1 MLSAA
6 FFYSLQSLSVRLLRP
21 YFSPWSIVFFRGV
34 GGTVTGGLCLVAR
47 RPRTPWYGTRV
58 GMLALRGMLGAI
70 STVCAFLAV
79 ENMGLSVATVV
90 NSMGPMWTGVAVFLL
105 GRGRWGAADT
115 LGCALCSAGVVVL
128 AAYGYKNKQTPHF
141 ITGLLAGVVSSVMQ
155 AMVNLTIRD
164 IHDQDTAV
172 IALYP
177 MVLTALAGLPG
188 AVYDIVRLSHHHHLP
203 MMVFME
209 AGLLGVVSF
218 TAQML
223 RTRALQTTDNMGVV
237 ILRYAESAFAAVWDA
252 LVLHHHMTVHER
264 TGVLLILGGC
274 LSRVVVAGMQK
285 TLDAPPR
292 SDESLETA

>member
-1 MLSAA
+1 
-6 FFYSLQSLSVRLLRP
+6 
-21 YFSPWSIVFFRGV
+21 
-34 GGTVTGGLCLVAR
+34 
-47 RPRTPWYGTRV
+47 
-58 GMLALRGMLGAI
+58 MLALRGILGAV
-70 STVCAFLAV
+70 STVSAFLAV

-105 GRGRWGAADT
+105 GRGRWGWADT

-128 AAYGYKNKQTPHF
+128 AVYGYKNKETPHF
-141 ITGLLAGVVSSVMQ
+141 ITGLIAGVVSSVMQ

-188 AVYDIVRLSHHHHLP
+188 AVYDVVRYPRLDHHLLP

-218 TAQML
+218 IAQML
-223 RTRALQTTDNMGVV
+223 RTRALQTTDRMGVV
-237 ILRYAESAFAAVWDA
+237 VLRYAESVFAAVWDA
-252 LVLHHHMTVHER
+252 LVLHHRMTIHEM

-292 SDESLETA
+292 SDESRETV